1 MNLLFGCVLVYLL
14 FMVGVSI
21 YMSMKKVKS
30 SDDFAVAG
38 RKLPMIILIGTLL
51 ATWCGGGGIT
61 GTAGLIY
68 NNGPLF
74 GILVMSGAPLGSS
87 SALLIPEIANA
98 PNIFNI
104 FWLRAV
110 WFNLLSKSTN
120 IDSNGVLI
128 HKIPFRIK
136 KLF

>member
-1 MNLLFGCVLVYLL
+1 MNMLFGCVLVYLL
-14 FMVGVSI
+14 FMVGISV

-68 NNGPLF
+68 SNGPLF
-74 GILVMSGAPLGSS
+74 GILVMSGAPLGMIV
-87 SALLIPEIANA
+87 LYFIAG
-98 PNIFNI
+98 
-104 FWLRAV
+104 AV
-110 WFNLLSKSTN
+110 RKSTT
-120 IDSNGVLI
+120 
-128 HKIPFRIK
+128 
-136 KLF
+136 